1 MSCAR
6 RNSGTWIIVILT
18 CFAVLRAAPARAAER
33 YDLVVVG
40 GTPGGIMAAVA
51 AARMGHSAVLLER
64 TEHVGGLPANG
75 LGATDIATRGAT
87 GGLFLEFVGR
97 VREHYVDTYGAES
110 KQVKDCSDGY
120 HFEPSVAERVFAQML
135 AEQPK
140 ITVRTR
146 RQFDA
151 RPDNVTLDGT
161 KLTKVRVTNRYG

>member
-1 MSCAR
+1 
-6 RNSGTWIIVILT
+6 
-18 CFAVLRAAPARAAER
+18 
-33 YDLVVVG
+33 
-40 GTPGGIMAAVA
+40 
-51 AARMGHSAVLLER
+51 
-64 TEHVGGLPANG
+64 
-75 LGATDIATRGAT
+75 
-87 GGLFLEFVGR
+87 FVGR
-97 VREHYVDTYGAES
+97 VRKHYVDIYGADS

-161 KLTKVRVTNRYG
+161 KLTKVRVTNRDGGATEEYEGGCFIDATYE